1 MELMFQQG
9 IYVNK
14 TSASKEC
21 FICHYWYFLSK
32 VFRFQQSVGNACH
45 DISMRCFVTNNISIL
60 NIHGVDYCFIIF
72 GINKGKAIE
81 MIVNSVLDD
90 KGSL

>member
-1 MELMFQQG
+1 
-9 IYVNK
+9 
-14 TSASKEC
+14 
-21 FICHYWYFLSK
+21 
-32 VFRFQQSVGNACH
+32 
-45 DISMRCFVTNNISIL
+45 MRCFVTNNISIL
-60 NIHGVDYCFIIF
+60 NIHGVDYCFTIF